1 MKYSVEFKK
10 QYMTLDERKRLYEF
24 VDWLEDNVGREWDMW
39 QWKFGDVHARGVLF
53 WQEEDAV
60 AFKLRFDV

>member
-1 MKYSVEFKK
+1 
-10 QYMTLDERKRLYEF
+10 MTLDERKRLYEF

-53 WQEEDAV
+53 WQEEDAI